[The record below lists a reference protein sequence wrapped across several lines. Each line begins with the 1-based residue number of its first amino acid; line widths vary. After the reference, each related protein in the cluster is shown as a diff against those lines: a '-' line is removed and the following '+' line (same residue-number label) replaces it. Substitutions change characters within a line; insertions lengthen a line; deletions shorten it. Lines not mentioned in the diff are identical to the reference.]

1 MVEGERVFSGFQ
13 PTGVLHL
20 GNYLGTV
27 KNAVA
32 LQEEHFCIYSIVDY
46 HALTAEVDYRSLP
59 RDVTAMA
66 ADLIAC
72 GIDPERSILFVQSHV
87 PEHTELAWIF
97 NCFTSYGDLTRMTQ
111 FKEKAELSEFVSA
124 GLFDY
129 PVLQAAD
136 ILLYK
141 ASLVPVGEDQLQ
153 HLELCRRIA
162 RRFNREV
169 GSQVFP
175 EVEPLLTQA
184 SRIMSL
190 ADPSQKM
197 SKSLG
202 SKHYIGL
209 MEPESAI
216 YEKVRTAVTDPGLK
230 PGQAMGPGV
239 QNLFRIL
246 EFTAEPG
253 LVESLKEEH
262 QAGKLL
268 YERLKQIVYESVMN
282 TIAPI
287 RARRAE
293 LSDPDVKETLRFG
306 AERAQKIAR
315 ETIKEV
321 KELLGAGEF

>member
-1 MVEGERVFSGFQ
+1 MAEEKRVFSGFQ

-32 LQEEHFCIYSIVDY
+32 LQEGHFCFYSIVDY
-46 HALTAEVDYRSLP
+46 HALTVPLDYSSLP

-87 PEHTELAWIF
+87 PEHTELAWIL

-111 FKEKAELSEFVSA
+111 FKEKAERSEFVSA

-169 GSQVFP
+169 GRAVFP
-175 EVEPLLTQA
+175 EVEPILTRA

-190 ADPSQKM
+190 ADPTQKM

-202 SKHYIGL
+202 NKHYIGL
-209 MEPESAI
+209 MEPEAAI
-216 YEKVRTAVTDPGLK
+216 QEKVRTAVTDPGLK
-230 PGQAMGPGV
+230 PGQKMGPGV

-246 EFTAEPG
+246 EFTAEPS

-268 YERLKQIVYESVMN
+268 YERLKGIVYESLMEA
-282 TIAPI
+282 IAPI
-287 RARRAE
+287 RARRRE
-293 LSDPDVKETLRFG
+293 LSESDVEKALRFG
-306 AERAQKIAR
+306 AERARAIAR

-321 KELLGAGEF
+321 KELLGVGEF

>member
-1 MVEGERVFSGFQ
+1 MKEERVFSGFQ

-32 LQEEHFCIYSIVDY
+32 LQESYFCIYAVVDY
-46 HALTAEVDYRSLP
+46 HALTAQVDYKSL
-59 RDVTAMA
+59 RQDVIDMA

-72 GIDPERSILFVQSHV
+72 GIDPEQSILFVQSHV

-111 FKEKAELSEFVSA
+111 FKEKAEHAEFVNA

-162 RRFNREV
+162 RCFNREV
-169 GSQVFP
+169 GCEVFP
-175 EVEPLLTQA
+175 EVEPILTPA

-190 ADPSQKM
+190 ADPNQKM

-202 SKHYIGL
+202 ERHYLGL
-209 MEPESAI
+209 MEPESVI

-246 EFTAEPG
+246 DFVAEPE
-253 LVESLKEEH
+253 LVEPLKEEH
-262 QAGKLL
+262 RAGKLL
-268 YERLKQIVYESVMN
+268 YERLKGVVYDSLMN
-282 TIAPI
+282 AIAPI

-293 LSDPDVKETLRFG
+293 LSDAQIKAVLRSG
-306 AERAQKIAR
+306 AERARKIAK
-315 ETIKEV
+315 ETLKEV
-321 KELLGAGEF
+321 RELLGVGGF